1 MAKKKAKKAVEE
13 EEIIE
18 GDEIKT
24 PFKPH
29 HWSNN
34 GLKYY
39 IMIEMD
45 DSKPGTRHYQQIH
58 ECEELSEA
66 KKYSLAKYEKEN
78 KTIIVYDRSEAGIEV
93 IRHERK
99 VTI

>member
-1 MAKKKAKKAVEE
+1 MAKKKAKTKVVE

-18 GDEIKT
+18 GDEVKT
-24 PFKPH
+24 PFKSYK
-29 HWSNN
+29 WSNN
-34 GLKYY
+34 GLKYQ
-39 IMIEMD
+39 IVIEMD
-45 DSKPGTRHYQQIH
+45 DSKPGTRHFQFIH

-78 KTIIVYDRSEAGIEV
+78 KTIIVYDRSDAGVEV

-99 VTI
+99 ITI